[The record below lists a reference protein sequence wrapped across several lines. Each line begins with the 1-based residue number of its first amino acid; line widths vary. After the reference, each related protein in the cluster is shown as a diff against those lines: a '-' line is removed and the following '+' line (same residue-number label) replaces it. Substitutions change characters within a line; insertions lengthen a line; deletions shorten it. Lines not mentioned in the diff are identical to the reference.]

1 MGELTDHQ
9 AEVISWIFY
18 FLAAISACVAIGG
31 IVGQQ
36 HRNMTKGDDE

>member
-1 MGELTDHQ
+1 MTDQQ
-9 AEVISWIFY
+9 AELLANIFY
-18 FLAAISACVAIGG
+18 FLAAISACVAIGA